1 MKSNLVQAVR
11 DYANANYNKGGW
23 DIIVECWSDKDI
35 ENEIG
40 SVKTVSGAIR
50 KVRRVVRVI
59 GDYRSEIQNA

>member
-23 DIIVECWSDKDI
+23 DIIVECWSDEDI
-35 ENEIG
+35 SGEIG
-40 SVKTVSGAIR
+40 NVKTVSGAIR
-50 KVRRVVRVI
+50 KVSKVVQVI

>member
-1 MKSNLVQAVR
+1 VNSNLVKAVR

-23 DIIVECWSDKDI
+23 DIIVECWSDADI
-35 ENEIG
+35 AGEIG
-40 SVKTVSGAIR
+40 SVKTISGAIR